1 MIIEKLDERIF
12 DGEMYS
18 GRHSRKTSAPHEYIE
33 VHRHNEINHFDRSD
47 NPIVV
52 NCIGQNYNNISQIM
66 PSRIGTNR
74 PSSLDLTDNAI
85 LMNLNKINCDGS
97 QGHNQKPVSNICD
110 QSEG

>member
-12 DGEMYS
+12 DQEVES
-18 GRHSRKTSAPHEYIE
+18 ARHSRKDRAPNEYIE
-33 VHRHNEINHFDRSD
+33 VRRHNEINHFDRSD

-52 NCIGQNYNNISQIM
+52 NCIGTNYNNISQIM

-85 LMNLNKINCDGS
+85 LMNLNKINYDGS
-97 QGHNQKPVSNICD
+97 QCQHQKPVSNICD